1 MSTSKQ
7 ASCRPFFPSA
17 LDCGYDM
24 GSPFAHEPWLHMV
37 MQYNLEVSRH
47 CDRNATEE
55 GLFQIIALTPK
66 QPRATQRYQSVGPN
80 SCSVELCLSP
90 SEGLISSHNV
100 KMSFRAFCQG
110 SEGLLSVCAKCQ
122 ITAQEFTVTPST
134 STNDLL

>member
-47 CDRNATEE
+47 CDRNATEK
-55 GLFQIIALTPK
+55 GLFQIIALTLK
-66 QPRATQRYQSVGPN
+66 QPRATVEISGVSLSQSK
-80 SCSVELCLSP
+80 L
-90 SEGLISSHNV
+90 
-100 KMSFRAFCQG
+100 
-110 SEGLLSVCAKCQ
+110 
-122 ITAQEFTVTPST
+122 ST
-134 STNDLL
+134 SGSQLMLSGTRGTLTHSL